1 MAVWSSTTD
10 KHPYYKLLT
19 SLLGVGLPRH
29 LRPWQVCV
37 APRRHVDRR
46 SERLRPTV
54 ALCLGQPLQGASQD
68 LRQAR
73 HSRFSRIGGENCTYY
88 NDPWSRPPRFQ
99 PWQFLARGGGLP
111 VCIPTF
117 PNSRVRNLGGGRTP
131 QEQGMVKCESESM
144 DRQIDTPVYALY
156 GLTEEEIRIV
166 ER

>member
-88 NDPWSRPPRFQ
+88 NGSMVVSASIPAAPIPDTR
-99 PWQFLARGGGLP
+99 AGLP
-111 VCIPTF
+111 VFIPTST
-117 PNSRVRNLGGGRTP
+117 NSRV
-131 QEQGMVKCESESM
+131 
-144 DRQIDTPVYALY
+144 
-156 GLTEEEIRIV
+156 EI
-166 ER
+166 